1 MLLFI
6 SINIDS
12 IYTIFQIDSFQYPLM
27 VALLISLEIDCRHI
41 VTDCRILSGPGPLH
55 FCPTISH
62 KIYHSDPHNSHR
74 GAKLVS
80 T

>member
-6 SINIDS
+6 PINIDS
-12 IYTIFQIDSFQYPLM
+12 IYTILQIESFQYSFM

-62 KIYHSDPHNSHR
+62 KMYHSDPHNSHR

>member
-1 MLLFI
+1 
-6 SINIDS
+6 
-12 IYTIFQIDSFQYPLM
+12 M

-55 FCPTISH
+55 FCPTVSH